1 MALKLMLLVTCVM
14 SGVMVTVVLIVNL
27 LKRHPNC
34 RVLVHRKNVEKSGVS
49 YDQDPYDMTQE
60 DPANSN
66 ALESSLW
73 ELKVGCCYTSVVQWR
88 I

>member
-1 MALKLMLLVTCVM
+1 MLQSSVL
-14 SGVMVTVVLIVNL
+14 SGIMVAVVLIVNL

-34 RVLVHRKNVEKSGVS
+34 RVLVHRKNVEDSSGVS
-49 YDQDPYDMTQE
+49 YDEDPYDMSQE

-73 ELKVGCCYTSVVQWR
+73 ELKVCS
-88 I
+88 